1 MITESAIRSAAKKAE
16 ATELRDGG
24 ARGEG
29 RLVLVVRPAASRVTT
44 DWYAVWYRNERRRMT
59 KIGAWPTMPLA
70 EARDLFRTDYAPK
83 IAKGENPEG
92 PRARVDRRGV
102 TVDDLFDFYLEH
114 LEAKGSAALPKV
126 RAMFKAAAKAIGPT
140 MRAADVQPGDITPHL
155 ASIYRRGAPA
165 MAREVR
171 GYIGAAFNLAIRSAN
186 DYRTMDRSAAWGVT
200 ANPVAAIPADPD
212 AVKPGERHLAPA
224 EFRAFW
230 RWLEAQRE
238 VSGVAEAVLV
248 IMATGQRITEVLR
261 VSEPTFDPVEKL
273 IDWSKT
279 KNGKPHTVP
288 LPRQAVDILSARPVN
303 RHGLYFPHG
312 TKPDQPAT
320 LSAIDHLID
329 RYLKTGAKAFTARDL
344 RRTWKTLTGAA
355 GIAKEV
361 RDRLQNHARG
371 DVASKH
377 YDRWDYM
384 PEKRSAMAAWEAY
397 LDRILEGGLDNPV
410 ATLRA

>member
-1 MITESAIRSAAKKAE
+1 MITETAIRAAARKAQPC
-16 ATELRDGG
+16 ELRDGG

-29 RLVLVVRPAASRVTT
+29 RLVLVVRPAASRITT
-44 DWYAVWYRNERRRMT
+44 DWYAVWYRHGRRRMT
-59 KIGAWPTMPLA
+59 KMGAWPTMALG
-70 EARDLFRTDYAPK
+70 EARQAFRDDYAPK
-83 IAKGENPEG
+83 IAKGEDPEG

-102 TVDDLFDFYLEH
+102 TVRDLFDFYLEH
-114 LEAKGSAALPKV
+114 LEAKGSAAHPKV
-126 RAMFKAAAKAIGPT
+126 RSMFEAAAKAIGPA
-140 MRAADVQPGDITPHL
+140 MRAADVTPGDITPHL
-155 ASIYRRGAPA
+155 AAIYRRGAPA

-212 AVKPGERHLAPA
+212 AVKPGDRHLTPA

-230 RWLEAQRE
+230 RWLEGQRE
-238 VSGVAEAVLV
+238 ASGAADALRL
-248 IMATGQRITEVLR
+248 IMATGQRISEVLR
-261 VSEPTFDPVEKL
+261 VSEATFDPVEKL

-279 KNGKPHTVP
+279 KNGKPHTIP
-288 LPRQAVDILSARPVN
+288 LPRQAVDILTARPVN
-303 RHGLYFPHG
+303 RHGLFFPHG
-312 TKPDQPAT
+312 IKPDQPAT
-320 LSAIDHLID
+320 LSATDHLIA
-329 RYLKTGAKAFTARDL
+329 RYLKTGAQPFTARDL

-355 GIAKEV
+355 GIAKEA

-384 PEKRSAMAAWEAY
+384 PEKRAAMAAWEAY
-397 LDRILEGGLDNPV
+397 LDRILAGGLDNPV